1 MAGGGGESEVGFTAR
16 SATSVCGAAS
26 PLSLSRPLGRIIF
39 QSAPLGFEL
48 LVLLIPG
55 RGAAGHAGRVAVA
68 GLLPALPSVDSIAVV
83 AVLENNFRSFG
94 RRAPSTAVRRGSVV
108 VVVVVVGVIV
118 VVVVV
123 VAVVVVALLLGRT
136 FQSRMLTPQRS
147 DVRRIV
153 EKIFRVR
160 VKAATHQSVGGAG
173 RRADE
178 GVAFQHPD
186 AGGASENGGENWRV
200 LRIGQIGE
208 RRIEW

>member
-26 PLSLSRPLGRIIF
+26 PLSLSRPLGGIIF
-39 QSAPLGFEL
+39 QSAPLGFEF
-48 LVLLIPG
+48 LVLLIPS

-94 RRAPSTAVRRGSVV
+94 RRAPSTAVRCGSVVVVVMVGMIVV
-108 VVVVVVGVIV
+108 VVVVVVIF
-118 VVVVV
+118 
-123 VAVVVVALLLGRT
+123 VALLLGRT

-153 EKIFRVR
+153 EEIFRVR

-208 RRIEW
+208 RRVKW